1 EKVSDA
7 ALMALA
13 PANPPS
19 AGKAF
24 DPIRDTNVYWKT
36 PSKTA
41 EDAMPIGNGKVLAS
55 VWTNADGDV
64 RVTIARIPK
73 PGEKAEILGGARF
86 RITPGLSTAP
96 GTLEQTLLFK
106 YGEVVVKGPAQPS
119 K

>member
-1 EKVSDA
+1 MPITTRPGAAWQSDA

-24 DPIRDTNVYWKT
+24 DPIRDTNVSWKT

-55 VWTNADGDV
+55 IWTNPDGDI
-64 RVTIARIPK
+64 RVSIARIPK
-73 PGEKAEILGGARF
+73 PGAKAEPLGEARF
-86 RITPGLSTAP
+86 RLSPGSR
-96 GTLEQTLLFK
+96 LLFTWK
-106 YGEVVVKGPAQPS
+106 QRMGSVR
-119 K
+119 